1 MSDDEKQ
8 LRKAKQQERAQRKAG
23 LNVDQL
29 VVAPQRH
36 ISVDASELKAA
47 LRSRLPMEER
57 PDFDDLCKLVEGVAS
72 FDFWDLKRRMRE
84 EFLPFA
90 SGAKNQTYLQ
100 RSSRPLP
107 STVNLDS
114 KEEDFIADVYEVLRA
129 SHYHLLTAEEWEI
142 ATAEDFQLSLPVEVN
157 WEYMDNQ
164 MLTKF
169 WASDPEYQ
177 EIRQQLPDELA
188 DRILVFH
195 RWAHRRP
202 PAAWTDRV
210 ITSSSTCSWHSP
222 TVFPARQ
229 EGRAVPCKHPPA
241 ADTPACRSGPALQAN
256 TPVTHTSCPAA
267 ALHAPPF

>member
-1 MSDDEKQ
+1 MSDEEKR
-8 LRKAKQQERAQRKAG
+8 LRRAKQQERAQRKG
-23 LNVDQL
+23 SLNVDQL

-36 ISVDASELKAA
+36 ISVDASELKLA
-47 LRSRLPMEER
+47 LRGRLPVEER

-107 STVNLDS
+107 STVHLDT

-129 SHYHLLTAEEWEI
+129 SHYHLLTRDEWEI

-164 MLTKF
+164 MLTKL
-169 WASDPEYQ
+169 WASNEEYK
-177 EIRQQLPDELA
+177 EIRDTLPDELA

-195 RWAHRRP
+195 RWAEQVASCLEQQGHHQQQHMQAAQPCSCSHLHETPVRP
-202 PAAWTDRV
+202 PPQ
-210 ITSSSTCSWHSP
+210 C
-222 TVFPARQ
+222 
-229 EGRAVPCKHPPA
+229 
-241 ADTPACRSGPALQAN
+241 GPL
-256 TPVTHTSCPAA
+256 
-267 ALHAPPF
+267 L